1 MAVTTTSQLLFSFGR
16 VGAWALALDHRQHQH
31 EGVPQSIL
39 LRPFNFEKPGM
50 KKERHRVNL
59 PKIYNLLLAAL
70 GRDPEK
76 RNNAQKY
83 LPRPNSGML
92 EFRYP
97 GYNTL
102 SFGCIRIRYP
112 MHKGIFFLRS
122 GSGAV

>member
-1 MAVTTTSQLLFSFGR
+1 MKGIGLICHNLTKIG
-16 VGAWALALDHRQHQH
+16 
-31 EGVPQSIL
+31 
-39 LRPFNFEKPGM
+39 NFV
-50 KKERHRVNL
+50 H
-59 PKIYNLLLAAL
+59 AFL

-97 GYNTL
+97 VYNTL

-112 MHKGIFFLRS
+112 MHKGVFFLRS
-122 GSGAV
+122 GSGVV